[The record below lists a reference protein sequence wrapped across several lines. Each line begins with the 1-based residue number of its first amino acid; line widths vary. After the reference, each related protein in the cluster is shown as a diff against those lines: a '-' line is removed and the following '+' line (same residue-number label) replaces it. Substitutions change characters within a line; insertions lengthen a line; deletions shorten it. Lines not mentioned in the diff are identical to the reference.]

1 MSKES
6 AAQNHDFGMA
16 QYAHAVNLEMWN
28 RQNEYN
34 SPANQLARYQDAGL
48 NPNLMYGNI
57 TNGNAS
63 QMPQMQK
70 PGTYVEKTLGQKLQE
85 NLAPVLNF
93 FQGYSQVK
101 KDEAQTNLLNSQAS
115 YVQQQERESAN
126 RTNYWLHHAGLEGL
140 NYEEKQAM
148 QKYFADNAYY
158 NNEILHSNYRQG
170 LMQENNLYDLLKHR
184 QFERNM
190 RKIEY
195 NLEKSK
201 LSFAQK
207 METKKLLEDVRQF
220 DTRMRYDIKKY
231 NADSKFRADTY
242 NADYKQRE
250 NHFTRQQGFKWADS
264 FFTHAIDLM
273 KIFGKK

>member
-6 AAQNHDFGMA
+6 SAQSHDFGMA
-16 QYAHAVNLEMWN
+16 QFAYANNLAMWH

-57 TNGNAS
+57 SSGNAT

-70 PGTYVEKTLGQKLQE
+70 PNTYVEKTFAQRLQE

-101 KDEAQTNLLNSQAS
+101 KDEAQINLLNSQAS
-115 YVQQQERESAN
+115 YVDQQRQESFN

-140 NYEEKQAM
+140 NYEEKQAAR
-148 QKYFADNAYY
+148 QYFADNAYY

-170 LMQENNLYDLLKHR
+170 LMQENIQYDLLKHR
-184 QFERNM
+184 EFERAA
-190 RKIEY
+190 RKVEH

-207 METKKLLEDVRQF
+207 METKRYLEDMRQF
-220 DTRMRYDIKKY
+220 NTRMRYDIQKY
-231 NADSKFRADTY
+231 NADSKFRAATF
-242 NADYKQRE
+242 NADYNQRE
-250 NHFTRQQGFKWADS
+250 NHFTRQQRFKWADS
-264 FFTHAIDLM
+264 FFNHATDLLN
-273 KIFGKK
+273 IFVKK